1 MQTKEFCVYNET
13 RENYLS
19 PKVTVID
26 TRSDP
31 LKAVK
36 VLIEGLGP
44 NAEAGLWLNPLK
56 SVPAVPRLAPYD
68 LVYLDQDCRVMHG
81 VALVPDDEVPR
92 FEGHAASAL
101 LLPIHSFSSS
111 KSHPGDQVIICDADE
126 MKRRPGRV
134 PLFAPLALVRQV
146 KIPFAG
152 LFKPHAGMRPHPS
165 AKRANQAQ
173 IPIDSSLPGST
184 VALPGPQKD
193 PRKIRLLRDIVHLRV
208 HISISIAPDSS
219 PKSIHS
225 RSTGS
230 RPTQSTESPAHKL
243 SALWASFRSRFLRP
257 APQPSAPA
265 PQPPGPVK
273 EILVSQRV
281 QSSINT
287 ASTSIARTLRS
298 ALSGLSVQWTSL
310 KTRCSLW
317 AEAFR
322 LRLIRPSVAAVS
334 QLAAKATRSCSLQ
347 CRSWKLQYSHWAH
360 SFMFRPAP
368 IPERPKSSP
377 TKRPRSRARRQ
388 QRLKARSLR

>member
-44 NAEAGLWLNPLK
+44 DAEAGLWLNPLK

-68 LVYLDQDCRVMHG
+68 LVYLDQDCRVMHAM
-81 VALVPDDEVPR
+81 ALVPDDEVPR
-92 FEGHAASAL
+92 FDGHAASAL

-111 KSHPGDQVIICDADE
+111 RSHPGDQVIICDADE
-126 MKRRPGRV
+126 MKRRPGRL
-134 PLFAPLALVRQV
+134 PLLAPLALVRQV

-152 LFKPHAGMRPHPS
+152 WFKPRAGIRPHQN
-165 AKRANQAQ
+165 AKRANHAQ

-193 PRKIRLLRDIVHLRV
+193 APKIRFLRDIVHLRV
-208 HISISIAPDSS
+208 HISISIAPD
-219 PKSIHS
+219 PAP

-230 RPTQSTESPAHKL
+230 RSTQSTGNPARKL
-243 SALWASFRSRFLRP
+243 SALWPAFMRRFLRP
-257 APQPSAPA
+257 ASQPSAPA
-265 PQPPGPVK
+265 K
-273 EILVSQRV
+273 EILVPQRV
-281 QSSINT
+281 QSSIDT
-287 ASTSIARTLRS
+287 ASSSVAGTLRS
-298 ALSGLSVQWTSL
+298 AFSALSVQWTSL
-310 KTRCSLW
+310 KTRCSFCL
-317 AEAFR
+317 EAFR

-334 QLAAKATRSCSLQ
+334 QLAAKATRSCTTQ
-347 CRSWKLQYSHWAH
+347 CRSWKLQYSQWAR

-368 IPERPKSSP
+368 IPDRPKPSP
-377 TKRPRSRARRQ
+377 AKRPRSRARRQ
-388 QRLKARSLR
+388 QRLRARSLR